1 MIASTHNDVPSIPRL
16 PVDLCMLC
24 LFHASFLSETGS
36 PCVTAT
42 GADTA
47 SAVAA
52 AEELTDS
59 GIEAPAA
66 SSEPKTSAD
75 AKDDSGEGG
84 AEDGG
89 AAMES

>member
-1 MIASTHNDVPSIPRL
+1 M
-16 PVDLCMLC
+16 LCMLC
-24 LFHASFLSETGS
+24 MFHASYLSGTGS
-36 PCVTAT
+36 LCVAAT

-47 SAVAA
+47 SAGAT

-75 AKDDSGEGG
+75 AKDDSGEGP
-84 AEDGG
+84 AEDG
-89 AAMES
+89 AAATES